1 MLRQEWQFALVRDI
15 QGCFP
20 EEVDVALRSER
31 REVDIPS
38 RGANC
43 CICTAPESWL
53 KCGVQG

>member
-1 MLRQEWQFALVRDI
+1 MLRQEWQLALVRDI

-38 RGANC
+38 RGANG
-43 CICTAPESWL
+43 CICTAPES
-53 KCGVQG
+53 